1 MRTLD
6 RIYLDFA
13 RLLPKSFRQNFQ
25 KQMVYAG
32 LDKSA
37 DTFLG
42 QVVMISLLYGII
54 AFFAPLALFG
64 GFRLDFGI
72 GALLLLLISLFFSYM
87 WVYFRAEDR
96 TKKVEAILPDTFQMI
111 AGNLRA
117 GMTPYKALKNV
128 AKGNAGPLAEEI
140 DYVTSRALGTESFVE
155 NLLKI
160 SERINSDTL
169 DKSMK
174 LFTTSMRSGGR
185 LATLLEELAVDIS
198 ETQALKNELKTSTKT
213 YTAFIMF
220 TVLFGAPLLLA
231 ISVNFVKM
239 ITDMQS
245 KTIQSTA
252 DFGMGGL
259 MSSIPITSD
268 FMMKISI
275 SMLVFTSIL
284 ASMLMG
290 TINDGKPK
298 AGLKY
303 ALGIMAACLV
313 IFFIANIIVGRFV
326 LGMG

>member
-13 RLLPKSFRQNFQ
+13 RVLPMGFRQGFQ

-32 LDKSA
+32 LSINA
-37 DTFLG
+37 NSFLG
-42 QVVMISLLYGII
+42 QVVMLSIMYGVI

-64 GFRLDFGI
+64 GYRLDFAI
-72 GALLLLLISLFFSYM
+72 VAVLLFGLSLFMSYM

-96 TKKVEAILPDTFQMI
+96 TKRVESILPDTFQMI

-117 GMTPYKALKNV
+117 GMTPYKALKSV
-128 AKGNAGPLAEEI
+128 AKGHKGPLAEEI
-140 DYVTSRALGTESFVE
+140 EYVTSHALGTESFAD

-185 LATLLEELAVDIS
+185 LATLLEELSVDIS

-239 ITDMQS
+239 ISNMQS

-259 MSSIPITSD
+259 MSTIPITAD
-268 FMMKISI
+268 FMMQISI

-290 TINDGKPK
+290 TINEGQPK
-298 AGLKY
+298 SGLKY
-303 ALGIMAACLV
+303 ALGIMAACLI
-313 IFFIANIIVGRFV
+313 IFFISNVIVGKYV
-326 LGMG
+326 LGLA